1 MFNQYCESYFVH
13 MALYMCMHGHSLI
26 HLCRVS
32 MVYTVAGEW
41 GHREYQW
48 WDVGCPHI
56 YWFWCVGGYTE
67 VSYVAMRVI

>member
-1 MFNQYCESYFVH
+1 
-13 MALYMCMHGHSLI
+13 
-26 HLCRVS
+26 

-48 WDVGCPHI
+48 WDLGCPHI